1 MEVYLAGH
9 GVPAGWGSTPRGR
22 IEDRLKNLMIEEI
35 FPTRESSVGER

>member
-22 IEDRLKNLMIEEI
+22 IEDRLKMIEEI